1 MRAAPAVAGALV
13 VAAAGMGALALSGGA
28 DERPA
33 QPAAQRAASTP
44 AAASRGLAVW
54 AEQGCGSCHTFEPA
68 NAAGTFGP
76 DLELSLR
83 GTDAAYIRRSIV
95 EPSAASA
102 AGYSSGMMPEDYA
115 GRMSPADLE
124 SLVRFIARGVGG

>member
-13 VAAAGMGALALSGGA
+13 VAAAGMGALALSGGG

-33 QPAAQRAASTP
+33 QRAALRAESTP
-44 AAASRGLAVW
+44 APASRGRAVW

-68 NAAGTFGP
+68 NATGTFGP
-76 DLELSLR
+76 DLQLSLS

-102 AGYSSGMMPEDYA
+102 AGFSAGMMPEDYA
-115 GRMSPADLE
+115 QRMSPAELE
-124 SLVRFIARGVGG
+124 ALVRFIARGVG